1 MSVLLCIQEL
11 PECVKF
17 YQIEPT
23 TKEIALL
30 KKAHGNFIN
39 LTEMPKDVAH
49 AVLYILAAAS
59 DYKNGWDGI
68 PKAVIG
74 KWAGCR
80 VDESRPA
87 KVSGRLVIT
96 GMAM

>member
-1 MSVLLCIQEL
+1 MPVLLCIQEL

-23 TKEIALL
+23 AKEIALL
-30 KKAHGNFIN
+30 KKAHNNFIN
-39 LTEMPKDVAH
+39 LTEMDDDVAY
-49 AVLYILAAAS
+49 AVMYVMAAAS
-59 DYKNGWDGI
+59 THKQGWDGI
-68 PKAVIG
+68 SKPVIG

-80 VDESRPA
+80 VDESRPV
-87 KVSGRLVIT
+87 KISGRLVIT